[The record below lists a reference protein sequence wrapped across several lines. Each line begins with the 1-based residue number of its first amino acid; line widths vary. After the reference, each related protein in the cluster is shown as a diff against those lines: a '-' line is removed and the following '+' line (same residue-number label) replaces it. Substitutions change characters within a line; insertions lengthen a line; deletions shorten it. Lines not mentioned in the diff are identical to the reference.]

1 MQRREP
7 DVGDLVRVA
16 SGRVLMSADCDALFT
31 SEDIG
36 CVVEIEENCPQI
48 MRVRDDGRFD
58 DRIGA
63 HVLILGKV
71 VLFLRDHL
79 EVVE

>member
-1 MQRREP
+1 MRRREP
-7 DVGDLVRVA
+7 DVGDLIRVA
-16 SGRVLMSADCDALFT
+16 SGRVLMSADCDTLFT

-36 CVVEIEENCPQI
+36 CVVQLEEDCW
-48 MRVRDDGRFD
+48 VR
-58 DRIGA
+58 
-63 HVLILGKV
+63 VLILGKV

>member
-1 MQRREP
+1 MRRREP

-16 SGRVLMSADCDALFT
+16 SGRVLMSADCDTLFT

-36 CVVEIEENCPQI
+36 CVVQLEEDC
-48 MRVRDDGRFD
+48 RVRDDGRFD

>member
-7 DVGDLVRVA
+7 EVGDLVCVA
-16 SGRVLMSADCDALFT
+16 PGKTLMSADCDALFT

-36 CVVEIEENCPQI
+36 CVVQLEEDCPQI
-48 MRVRDDGRFD
+48 SKVRDDGRFD

-63 HVLILGKV
+63 HVLIQGKV